1 MKLYKVYPAI
11 QGNAWRYHN
20 VVVFDENGVEEASKF
35 MSAKQVSKLTGMV
48 EMVEAVQ

>member
-1 MKLYKVYPAI
+1 MKSYKVYPAI

-20 VVVFDENGVEEASKF
+20 VIEYDDDGFEVASKF